1 MKSFCYNV
9 MQSVALMLHRDGMAK
24 RPTLRD
30 IAEIVGVSTST
41 VSRVLNDQPGIG
53 AETRAN
59 VLAVAQEMRF
69 VPNAA
74 ARSLATKRTGN
85 IGFVTYKW
93 SVSSRFAA
101 ASLDAVGINEEA
113 QRLGYHVVS
122 ALADQRDMANAL
134 QLPVVRQNRVDGLVL
149 AGPALKPSFILE
161 LYNSGLPIVLFDNAL
176 QGTDIDCVLHEN
188 ELSTFRL
195 TQHLIHEHAHKKIVF
210 LSGPAT
216 WLSSRER
223 VAGYR
228 NALAGAS
235 LAPRVIHMPSTTV
248 ETGME
253 AMKVALEQAPELTAV
268 VAVNDAV
275 AIGAMRVCKAAGISI
290 PGQMAVVGFDNIGWT
305 QLHEPPLTT
314 VHAYGEEMGRQ
325 AVRRLAELIELDP
338 EEDHARIRLRVGTKL
353 LIRRSC
359 GCDAHE

>member
-1 MKSFCYNV
+1 
-9 MQSVALMLHRDGMAK
+9 MANK
-24 RPTLRD
+24 PTLRD
-30 IAEIVGVSTST
+30 IAEKAGVSVST

-53 AETRAN
+53 AQTHAR

-74 ARSLATKRTGN
+74 AKSLATKRTGN

-101 ASLDAVGINEEA
+101 ASLDAIGINEGAE
-113 QRLGYHVVS
+113 RLGYHVVS
-122 ALADQRDMANAL
+122 TLAGKNAMANAL
-134 QLPVVRQNRVDGLVL
+134 QLPMVRQNRVDGLVL

-161 LYNSGLPIVLFDNAL
+161 LYNSGVPIVLLDNDL
-176 QGTDIDCVLHEN
+176 RETDIDCVLHEN
-188 ELSTFRL
+188 EPSAYRL
-195 TQHLIHEHAHKKIVF
+195 TKHLIHEHQHKKILF
-210 LSGPAT
+210 LSGPET

-223 VAGYR
+223 GVGYQR
-228 NALAGAS
+228 ALAEAS
-235 LAPRVIHMPSTTV
+235 LEPHVIHMPSTTV

-253 AMKVALEQAPELTAV
+253 GMKMAWDQVPDLTAL

-275 AIGAMRVCKAAGISI
+275 AIGAMRACKAIGISI
-290 PGQMAVVGFDNIGWT
+290 PEQIAVVGFDNIGWA
-305 QLHEPPLTT
+305 QLHDPPLTT

-325 AVRRLAELIELDP
+325 AVRRLAELIELNP
-338 EEDHARIRLRVGTKL
+338 EEEHARLRLRVGTKL

-359 GCDAHE
+359 GCDAH

>member
-1 MKSFCYNV
+1 MVTK
-9 MQSVALMLHRDGMAK
+9 
-24 RPTLRD
+24 PTLRD
-30 IAEIVGVSTST
+30 IAEKAGVSVST

-53 AETRAN
+53 AQTHAR

-74 ARSLATKRTGN
+74 AKSLATKRTGN

-101 ASLDAVGINEEA
+101 ASLDAIGINEGAE
-113 QRLGYHVVS
+113 RLGYHVVS
-122 ALADQRDMANAL
+122 TLAGQKAMANAL
-134 QLPVVRQNRVDGLVL
+134 QLPMVRQNRVDGLVL

-161 LYNSGLPIVLFDNAL
+161 LYNSGLPIVLLDNDL
-176 QGTDIDCVLHEN
+176 RESDIDCVLHEN
-188 ELSTFRL
+188 EPSAYRL
-195 TQHLIHEHAHKKIVF
+195 TKHLIHEHQHREILF
-210 LSGPAT
+210 LSGPES

-223 VAGYR
+223 GLGYQR
-228 NALAGAS
+228 ALAEAS
-235 LAPRVIHMPSTTV
+235 LEPHVIHMPSTTV

-253 AMKVALEQAPELTAV
+253 AMKTALDQAPGLTAV

-275 AIGAMRVCKAAGISI
+275 AIGAMRFSKAIGISI
-290 PGQMAVVGFDNIGWT
+290 PEQIAVVGFDNIGWA
-305 QLHEPPLTT
+305 QLHDPPLTT

-325 AVRRLAELIELDP
+325 AVRRLAELIELNP
-338 EEDHARIRLRVGTKL
+338 EEEHARLRLRVGTKL

-359 GCDAHE
+359 GCDAH